1 MQRRSSEKFIS
12 VCRRLSPQSLDACSP
27 PRTKKRLKGWV
38 KSSFGEKRPHKYK
51 VLLFLFLLALLLP
64 SGEGA
69 GYGNTA
75 NFLLDSRHILN
86 YSATFYF
93 KLTNKETLHPTAYH
107 ISLGHL
113 MLPPSRVTQFWQWGW
128 GCVAIRLPDASSF
141 CLSMCLCIHVS
152 MYLSLS
158 FYHLSMYLSV
168 YLLSISL
175 ILSSPSISLFFVF
188 SYLLCAHMFL
198 YVYMHMDAHVWACMW
213 RPEVDVSTLFF
224 IAFVVLRGFGCIFVC
239 MFTCVMVHLL
249 VYVQVC
255 SCAYV
260 NVRCLSQMISTLFIE
275 TRLLS
280 MPETSS
286 SSWSS

>member
-128 GCVAIRLPDASSF
+128 GCVAIRLPDASPF
-141 CLSMCLCIHVS
+141 CLSVCLCVYVS
-152 MYLSLS
+152 MYLCISLYLSIIYLCIYLFIFYLYLSYSPHFPFLSLS
-158 FYHLSMYLSV
+158 FPIYYVHTC
-168 YLLSISL
+168 
-175 ILSSPSISLFFVF
+175 
-188 SYLLCAHMFL
+188 SYM
-198 YVYMHMDAHVWACMW
+198 
-213 RPEVDVSTLFF
+213 ST
-224 IAFVVLRGFGCIFVC
+224 CIWMPTYEHAWVC
-239 MFTCVMVHLL
+239 MKLMLAPYFLLHL
-249 VYVQVC
+249 
-255 SCAYV
+255 
-260 NVRCLSQMISTLFIE
+260 
-275 TRLLS
+275 
-280 MPETSS
+280 
-286 SSWSS
+286 